1 MSLSV
6 KHVFAGL
13 AVLSLVCPAAAER
26 VEKQLADW
34 LCNGEKV
41 IVPHTWNAIDGADVT
56 VRSFRI
62 STIPLPDAGLPD
74 AARLMP
80 RPSPILFPGSAISFV
95 ATARRSRP

>member
-41 IVPHTWNAIDGADVT
+41 IVPHTWNAIDGADGHGSEFQDFDNSVAGRGFARCCKT
-56 VRSFRI
+56 YA
-62 STIPLPDAGLPD
+62 TPLADPV
-74 AARLMP
+74 
-80 RPSPILFPGSAISFV
+80 PGK
-95 ATARRSRP
+95 R